1 MSDARDLP
9 KPIERA
15 IAALV
20 LDLADLI
27 EVMGLQWEL
36 DRQMGLEP

>member
-1 MSDARDLP
+1 MSDARAIP
-9 KPIERA
+9 GHIERA

-27 EVMGLQWEL
+27 EALGLTWEL
-36 DRQMGLEP
+36 ERHGI